1 MPEGGSRQESAC
13 FCRFLKKNG
22 NRIMKISFMIE
33 SEVINRGMQ
42 FILQKAHINKY
53 AIFYHISFYNIYK
66 SYLYN

>member
-42 FILQKAHINKY
+42 FILQKAHVKLHL
-53 AIFYHISFYNIYK
+53 F
-66 SYLYN
+66 LLL